1 MSFAAYQWQRW
12 SSGSMTALAAAL
24 APLAGHAQTAPAT
37 EPVAPPAAQAAA
49 DASAAARQVYAP
61 DYFTRFAPRTAW
73 DMISQIPGFA
83 VRDNDQ
89 SRGLGNA
96 TGNILINGERPTN
109 KTDSFETQ
117 LSRIPASSVV
127 RIEVVDGASLSLP
140 GLSGQVGNIV
150 VKTGGTTGQF
160 SWTPEM
166 RAHYTDPIVLRGEV
180 SLSGKSGRIDWTA
193 AFAVDGNRSGAGG
206 PTVITLGD
214 GSLLENRQD
223 AWRNNFDQPKLSGR
237 IAYDLGAG
245 AKANLNASVYRGWA
259 DYRENSDRRRPT
271 GIDRRRLSTEAE
283 DSWGYEVA
291 GDVGLPLGSA
301 NLKLIGLRRF
311 ADSDDVSAVVTRLA
325 NGSPATGDLF
335 RQHTGLGETI
345 GRAELGWKM
354 LGGDWQASAEGAFN
368 RLRSTAATGVLL
380 TDETYAE
387 TPFGPATG
395 TVGEDRYNGSLSY
408 GTALTPKLNLQIVGE
423 AEYSTILQ
431 GGASGGSR
439 SFFRPK
445 GSLSLA
451 WKPRADFD
459 LSGKVMRRVLQLS
472 LYEFL
477 GKVFLNDGNQNA
489 GNTQLVPQQDWSIE
503 VEANKRLGA
512 WGSTKLRLITRFVN
526 DLVLVVPL
534 PGGGESTGNVPTAR
548 ASAIDW
554 SATLNLD
561 RIGFKGAKLDL
572 RALAQT
578 SSLKDPLTG
587 AKRQY
592 NNFTTRVLNASLRH
606 DIPRTSWAWGADL
619 EYSHNE
625 PAYRLQEFGRQ
636 FEGPVW
642 GRLFVENKDVAG
654 LTVNFAVDNLFNA
667 RSKWDRTVFTGPRDA
682 SPVAFHEDRD
692 RLIGPIFRLSVKG
705 GF

>member
-1 MSFAAYQWQRW
+1 MPIAPCRLQRFTGI
-12 SSGSMTALAAAL
+12 SVLVLGAVLALPAE
-24 APLAGHAQTAPAT
+24 AQTAP
-37 EPVAPPAAQAAA
+37 EPVAPPPAQAAA
-49 DASAAARQVYAP
+49 DAAAAARQVYQP
-61 DYFTRFAPRTAW
+61 DFFVRFGPRTAW
-73 DMISQIPGFA
+73 DMVVQIPGFA

-117 LSRIPASSVV
+117 LSRIPATSVV

-150 VKTGGTTGQF
+150 VKTGRTKGQF
-160 SWTPEM
+160 AWRPEM

-180 SLSGKSGRIDWTA
+180 SLSGTSGALDWTT
-193 AFAVDGNRSGAGG
+193 AFAMDGSRSGAGG

-214 GSLLENRQD
+214 GSLLENRTD

-237 IAYDLGAG
+237 IAYDLGG
-245 AKANLNASVYRGWA
+245 GGKANLNASVYRGWA
-259 DYRENSDRRRPT
+259 DYRETSDRRRPT
-271 GIDRRRLSTEAE
+271 GIDRRRLITEAE
-283 DSWGYEVA
+283 DTWGYEVA
-291 GDVGLPLGSA
+291 GDVAMPLGSA

-311 ADSDDVSAVVTRLA
+311 ADSNDVSAVVTRLA
-325 NGSPATGDLF
+325 DGSPASGDLF

-354 LGGDWQASAEGAFN
+354 LGGDWQASGEGAFN
-368 RLRSTAATGVLL
+368 RLASTAATGVLQEG
-380 TDETYAE
+380 DTYAE
-387 TPFGPATG
+387 TPFTPATG

-408 GTALTPKLNLQIVGE
+408 GTALTAKLNLQVVAE
-423 AEYSTILQ
+423 AEYSTIKQ
-431 GGASGGSR
+431 GGALGGSR

-489 GNTQLVPQQDWSIE
+489 GNADLVPQQDWSVDI
-503 VEANKRLGA
+503 EANKRLGP
-512 WGSTKLRLITRFVN
+512 WGSTKVRLITRFVN

-534 PGGGESTGNVPTAR
+534 PGGGESTGNVAKAR

-554 SATLNLD
+554 TATLNLD
-561 RIGFKGAKLDL
+561 PAGFKGAKLDL
-572 RALAQT
+572 RALVQT

-587 AKRQY
+587 LPRQY
-592 NNFTTRVLNASLRH
+592 NNFTTRVFGVGLRH
-606 DIPRTSWAWGADL
+606 DIPRSDWAWGANV

-625 PAYRLQEFGRQ
+625 PAYRLQEFGTQ

-642 GRLFVENKDVAG
+642 GSVFVEHKDVAG
-654 LTVNFAVDNLFNA
+654 LTVNFEVNNIFNA
-667 RSKWDRTVFTGPRDA
+667 RSTWDRVVFTGPRNA
-682 SPVAFHEDRD
+682 SAVSFREDRD
-692 RLIGPIFRLSVKG
+692 RLIGPIFRLSVRG
-705 GF
+705 NF